1 MSPGFVAAATV
12 SFHFSD
18 KPSRGVPAAVEHGV
32 SDAGAVVEVMS
43 AFSPRKS
50 NMSSRADDV
59 SSCGTAGDSF
69 FVEVGGASLR
79 CSCGPCI
86 ATCVSPEEAAARE
99 ASGCVA
105 SIPEAAALS
114 AGVAFGSSDTPVNA
128 DVTGEPGAAGAT
140 FAFGDASAGGP
151 STASVVV
158 SDGGG
163 VSSTRVLGAG
173 ATAGGAT
180 ETGGS
185 RVYTGELMSAA
196 IAPGEASA
204 SETVFEAG
212 GGGGGALAAITDVA
226 AVTDSAGALA
236 SAVADSAGVADPAAP
251 VGGGIANCCESGF
264 TPRGCE

>member
-12 SFHFSD
+12 SVHFSD
-18 KPSRGVPAAVEHGV
+18 KPCRGVPAAVEHGV

-50 NMSSRADDV
+50 NMAPRADDV
-59 SSCGTAGDSF
+59 SSCGTAGDAF

-105 SIPEAAALS
+105 SIPEAADLP
-114 AGVAFGSSDTPVNA
+114 AFGSSDTPVNT

-173 ATAGGAT
+173 ASAGGGT
-180 ETGGS
+180 ETCGS
-185 RVYTGELMSAA
+185 RLYTGELMSVA

-251 VGGGIANCCESGF
+251 VGGGIANCSESGF
-264 TPRGCE
+264 TPPDCE

>member
-1 MSPGFVAAATV
+1 MAP
-12 SFHFSD
+12 
-18 KPSRGVPAAVEHGV
+18 
-32 SDAGAVVEVMS
+32 
-43 AFSPRKS
+43 
-50 NMSSRADDV
+50 RADDV
-59 SSCGTAGDSF
+59 NSCGTAGDAF

-105 SIPEAAALS
+105 SIPEAADLP
-114 AGVAFGSSDTPVNA
+114 AFGSSDTPVNT

-251 VGGGIANCCESGF
+251 VGGGIANCSESGF
-264 TPRGCE
+264 TPPDCE